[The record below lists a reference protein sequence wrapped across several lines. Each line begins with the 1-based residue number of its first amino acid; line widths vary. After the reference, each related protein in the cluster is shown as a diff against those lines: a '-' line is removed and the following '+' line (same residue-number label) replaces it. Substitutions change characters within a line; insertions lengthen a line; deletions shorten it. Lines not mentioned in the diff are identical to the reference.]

1 MFHSAFKEDIEKVV
15 LLEVKALIQIIVKF
29 KAEKILCTFLSP
41 SILLRGMKYRL
52 QKQLCS
58 FENER
63 LISFSYKIWLM
74 ISEKNITRCTF
85 LHRGV
90 CMHQKSQ
97 QCIPKIISVL
107 KITFMWTSGF
117 NWYENYMDILTKG
130 RRSFK
135 NAWKKTMQLLWT
147 TVTYLLKN
155 DEHGIEHDI
164 DSTYGDIRL
173 SWNLHQIWWIPC
185 NLSRCWIWQS
195 VSLEY
200 YKVFCYLF
208 IWSQISYKSWRLQ
221 NTGKHWNKMRHWLL
235 WKRLC

>member
-97 QCIPKIISVL
+97 QCIPKIISAL

-135 NAWKKTMQLLWT
+135 KC
-147 TVTYLLKN
+147 LKEN
-155 DEHGIEHDI
+155 YAIA
-164 DSTYGDIRL
+164 L
-173 SWNLHQIWWIPC
+173 N
-185 NLSRCWIWQS
+185 N
-195 VSLEY
+195 
-200 YKVFCYLF
+200 CYLF
-208 IWSQISYKSWRLQ
+208 TKKWW
-221 NTGKHWNKMRHWLL
+221 TWNWT
-235 WKRLC
+235 WYW

>member
-90 CMHQKSQ
+90 CMHQKS
-97 QCIPKIISVL
+97 
-107 KITFMWTSGF
+107 
-117 NWYENYMDILTKG
+117 
-130 RRSFK
+130 
-135 NAWKKTMQLLWT
+135 
-147 TVTYLLKN
+147 
-155 DEHGIEHDI
+155 
-164 DSTYGDIRL
+164 
-173 SWNLHQIWWIPC
+173 
-185 NLSRCWIWQS
+185 
-195 VSLEY
+195 
-200 YKVFCYLF
+200 
-208 IWSQISYKSWRLQ
+208 
-221 NTGKHWNKMRHWLL
+221 
-235 WKRLC
+235 